1 MEAIPAKIQVRTLSV
16 DARLRQVL
24 CMGPSDHT
32 QVPTPGAYVYPGLPP
47 RSLTPDLAVRG
58 RFPHAQ
64 WDLVADWAARQHP
77 PITPTGTAAAKM
89 QQPHHPRKDARA
101 VRVLPGPAAK
111 MQPILFLAKL
121 LRIRRYQL
129 GP

>member
-1 MEAIPAKIQVRTLSV
+1 MEAIPAKVQVRGLSM

-32 QVPTPGAYVYPGLPP
+32 QVPTPGAYVHSGLPP
-47 RSLTPDLAVRG
+47 ESLTPDLAVRG
-58 RFPHAQ
+58 RFPHAH

-89 QQPHHPRKDARA
+89 QRPTT
-101 VRVLPGPAAK
+101 
-111 MQPILFLAKL
+111 LAKL
-121 LRIRRYQL
+121 QGL
-129 GP
+129 

>member
-1 MEAIPAKIQVRTLSV
+1 MEAIPAKMQVRTLSV

-32 QVPTPGAYVYPGLPP
+32 QVSTPGAYVYLGLPP
-47 RSLTPDLAVRG
+47 GSLTPDLAVRG

-64 WDLVADWAARQHP
+64 WDLVANWAARQQP

-101 VRVLPGPAAK
+101 VRMLPGKTAK
-111 MQPILFLAKL
+111 MQ
-121 LRIRRYQL
+121 
-129 GP
+129 